1 MKILD
6 IQKSKDMKYL
16 LQKLSMFT
24 FSCTK
29 IESNA
34 TEKKEK
40 HSFHHLLVNWLVTTQ
55 NFNRA
60 ASSIWKFLPVAT
72 YCLRTSSLTIFF

>member
-24 FSCTK
+24 FNCTK
-29 IESNA
+29 AESNA
-34 TEKKEK
+34 IEK
-40 HSFHHLLVNWLVTTQ
+40 
-55 NFNRA
+55 
-60 ASSIWKFLPVAT
+60 
-72 YCLRTSSLTIFF
+72 

>member
-34 TEKKEK
+34 TEKKK
-40 HSFHHLLVNWLVTTQ
+40 STV
-55 NFNRA
+55 
-60 ASSIWKFLPVAT
+60 SI
-72 YCLRTSSLTIFF
+72 IFWSTD

>member
-16 LQKLSMFT
+16 LQKLSMF
-24 FSCTK
+24 SRTK

-34 TEKKEK
+34 TEIEEK

>member
-34 TEKKEK
+34 TEKKK
-40 HSFHHLLVNWLVTTQ
+40 STVSIFIVSHCIDVSS
-55 NFNRA
+55 A
-60 ASSIWKFLPVAT
+60 APENTGYILP
-72 YCLRTSSLTIFF
+72 